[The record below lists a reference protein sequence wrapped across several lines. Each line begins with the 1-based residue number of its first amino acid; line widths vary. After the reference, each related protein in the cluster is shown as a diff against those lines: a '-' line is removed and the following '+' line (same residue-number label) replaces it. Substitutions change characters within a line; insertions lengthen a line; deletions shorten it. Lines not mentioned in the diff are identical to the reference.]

1 MLDRY
6 DILGSI
12 ILIDNIIFYNK
23 NGTRQVDHSKKGR
36 PCVIVAELE
45 QYYFCP
51 FTSHVELERLKYYQ
65 GRYYGIEEKD
75 TVVEPY
81 YETHKLRPSY
91 INLQNIISMEL
102 FRLNKYGEIK
112 PEIYYQILIDIL
124 ETDYQYFDT
133 DNIYKIEDNLRYQK
147 QKIEEKYHLVKK
159 AS

>member
-1 MLDRY
+1 LWFFSQFDKYIKKVIIVRPKRGIEMLDRY

-81 YETHKLRPSY
+81 YETITHGLPFF
-91 INLQNIISMEL
+91 E
-102 FRLNKYGEIK
+102 
-112 PEIYYQILIDIL
+112 
-124 ETDYQYFDT
+124 
-133 DNIYKIEDNLRYQK
+133 
-147 QKIEEKYHLVKK
+147 
-159 AS
+159 